1 MTREQTGPAAPPR
14 EIGPVWWLMQGAGF
28 AFNLVLMAV
37 LAFALSML
45 TRMVVEGTSEPDP
58 HLPTIIVWFVL
69 CVLLIVV
76 PLTRGSWRELKDERV
91 HVDSFGNELRID
103 RWSASHERERFAER
117 VAADLRG
124 RERMRES
131 RPEPEPESVA
141 EPVRPDPTD
150 EELRREALRRRETG
164 PGIPDPAEAAADE
177 GRWARPLRLLD
188 RTALVCLALWLP
200 LVIVGALV
208 IGASEEWTSWAL
220 PGWPILLTLVP
231 LPLGLFLKWL
241 HLFLR
246 HRVVGTRHSRSD
258 LAGFQGMAWIITA
271 FLCGLV
277 AFTGLIMREEALGI
291 FLIGTPLTVLCI
303 WLGRREMRHALPST
317 SGDGGDH
324 TVPDLSSLD

>member
-28 AFNLVLMAV
+28 AFNLVLTAV

-45 TRMVVEGTSEPDP
+45 TRMVVEGTTEPDP
-58 HLPTIIVWFVL
+58 HLPTIIVWFVV

-188 RTALVCLALWLP
+188 RVALVCLALWLP
-200 LVIVGALV
+200 LIIVGALV
-208 IGASEEWTSWAL
+208 IGASEEWTSWDL
-220 PGWPILLTLVP
+220 PRWPILLTLIP
-231 LPLGLFLKWL
+231 LPLGLLLKWL

-277 AFTGLIMREEALGI
+277 AFTGLIMREEAFGI

-303 WLGRREMRHALPST
+303 WLGRREMRHALPSA
-317 SGDGGDH
+317 SGGGGDYS
-324 TVPDLSSLD
+324 VPEISSLD